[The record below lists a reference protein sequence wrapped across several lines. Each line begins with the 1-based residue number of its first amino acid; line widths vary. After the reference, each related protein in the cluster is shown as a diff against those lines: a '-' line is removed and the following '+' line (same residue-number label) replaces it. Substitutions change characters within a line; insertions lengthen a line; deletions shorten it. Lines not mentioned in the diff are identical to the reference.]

1 MDPAQGIR
9 EAALQAHP
17 VECLGRRRELQD
29 RGEAGLRSLRGA
41 RSDLLTATLLF
52 ACKQIEA
59 DRINT
64 SWDQSRE
71 EKMQT
76 QRRFAIAASRTRAAA
91 GAAAAVGL
99 IVLPAMAQSP
109 GGIAGVTA
117 AGAEPQLV
125 QEGFVFTEGPLGTA
139 DGGLYFSDIR
149 PNRIYRLEPNG
160 KIDLVREQ
168 TNGANGL
175 ALTRDGDLLAAE
187 GDGKRIS
194 KRSRDGTLATVTEG
208 IAGKPFLA
216 PNDLILDAKGGM
228 YITDPG
234 PRPVVPGRIAYVYYL
249 PPGAKEPIVID
260 DQIARPNGL
269 TLTRDGRTL
278 IVDDTLGPA
287 VYVYDVQ
294 PDGSVKNKR
303 VFAQLRDIPEGKES
317 GADGMALDR
326 EDRVYITTVAGV
338 QVFDAAGKYLGTI
351 KVPRQPANA
360 AFSGP
365 DKRVLYITAREGLYR
380 LDMLAQGPD
389 RIGK

>member
-1 MDPAQGIR
+1 MQRQGRFSKPA
-9 EAALQAHP
+9 
-17 VECLGRRRELQD
+17 
-29 RGEAGLRSLRGA
+29 LRTG
-41 RSDLLTATLLF
+41 
-52 ACKQIEA
+52 
-59 DRINT
+59 
-64 SWDQSRE
+64 
-71 EKMQT
+71 
-76 QRRFAIAASRTRAAA
+76 AAA
-91 GAAAAVGL
+91 GAAAVVGL
-99 IVLPAMAQSP
+99 IILPAMAQSP
-109 GGIAGVTA
+109 GGIPGVVA

-125 QEGFVFTEGPLGTA
+125 QEGFVFTEGPVGTP

-149 PNRIYRLEPNG
+149 PNRIYRLDPNG
-160 KIDLVREQ
+160 KVDLVREQ

-175 ALTRDGDLLAAE
+175 ALTREGDLLAAE

-194 KRSRDGTLATVTEG
+194 KRSRDGTLTTVTEG

-249 PPGAKEPIVID
+249 PASAKEPIVID

-269 TLTRDGRTL
+269 TLTRDGKTL
-278 IVDDTLGPA
+278 IVDDTLGPT
-287 VYVYDVQ
+287 VYAYDVQ
-294 PDGSVKNKR
+294 PDGSVKNKHP
-303 VFAQLRDIPEGKES
+303 FAQLRDIPEGKES

-326 EDRVYITTVAGV
+326 EDRVYITTAAGV

-360 AFSGP
+360 GFSGP

-380 LDMLAQGPD
+380 LDTLAQGPD

>member
-1 MDPAQGIR
+1 
-9 EAALQAHP
+9 
-17 VECLGRRRELQD
+17 
-29 RGEAGLRSLRGA
+29 
-41 RSDLLTATLLF
+41 
-52 ACKQIEA
+52 
-59 DRINT
+59 
-64 SWDQSRE
+64 
-71 EKMQT
+71 MQR
-76 QRRFAIAASRTRAAA
+76 QRRFAKRALRTGAAA
-91 GAAAAVGL
+91 GAAAVVGL
-99 IVLPAMAQSP
+99 IILPVKAQLP
-109 GGIAGVTA
+109 GGIAGVVA

-125 QEGFVFTEGPLGTA
+125 QEGFVFTEGPVGTP

-160 KIDLVREQ
+160 KIDLIREQ

-175 ALTRDGDLLAAE
+175 ALTREGDLLAAE

-194 KRSRDGTLATVTEG
+194 KRSRDGTLTTVTEG

-216 PNDLILDAKGGM
+216 PNDLILDAKGGI

-234 PRPVVPGRIAYVYYL
+234 PRPVVAGRIAYVYYL
-249 PPGAKEPIVID
+249 PAGAKEPIVID

-278 IVDDTLGPA
+278 IVDDTLGPT
-287 VYVYDVQ
+287 VYAYDVQ

-351 KVPRQPANA
+351 KVPRQPANVG
-360 AFSGP
+360 FSGP
-365 DKRVLYITAREGLYR
+365 DKRVIYITAREGLYR
-380 LDMLAQGPD
+380 LDTLAQGPD

>member
-1 MDPAQGIR
+1 MQR
-9 EAALQAHP
+9 QRHFVHAAL
-17 VECLGRRRELQD
+17 
-29 RGEAGLRSLRGA
+29 
-41 RSDLLTATLLF
+41 
-52 ACKQIEA
+52 
-59 DRINT
+59 
-64 SWDQSRE
+64 
-71 EKMQT
+71 
-76 QRRFAIAASRTRAAA
+76 RT
-91 GAAAAVGL
+91 GAAAVVGL
-99 IVLPAMAQSP
+99 ITLPAMAQSP
-109 GGIAGVTA
+109 GGIAGVIA

-125 QEGFVFTEGPLGTA
+125 QEGFVFTEGPVGTS

-194 KRSRDGTLATVTEG
+194 KRSRDGTLTTITEG

-216 PNDLILDAKGGM
+216 PNDLILDAKGGI

-249 PPGAKEPIVID
+249 PTGAKEPIVID

-278 IVDDTLGPA
+278 IVDDTLGPT
-287 VYVYDVQ
+287 VYAYDVQ

-360 AFSGP
+360 GFSGP
-365 DKRVLYITAREGLYR
+365 NKRVLYITAREGLYR
-380 LDMLAQGPD
+380 LDTLAQGPD